1 MPVGAQ
7 AIVRTGG
14 GGGWG
19 NPLEREPERVR
30 HDVREELISRE
41 AAERLYGVVLD
52 ADLTL
57 NAAATTRLREDIQSK
72 RKAGHNESK
81 DH

>member
-1 MPVGAQ
+1 VQIGAS

-41 AAERLYGVVLD
+41 AARELYGVVVGD
-52 ADLTL
+52 DLTL
-57 NAAATTRLREDIQSK
+57 DAAATAQLRRDKSK
-72 RKAGHNESK
+72 R
-81 DH
+81 